1 MSYNYKAID
10 NISGI
15 LCRAAQHVLKV
26 STHKNVAYSTTIQ
39 SIPKIAMKP
48 EIGCFVQLSG
58 DYNGLFVA
66 NFSGDAALNI
76 YKSYMTSMGIPE
88 DELTNDF
95 HSNEVLDSIGELVN
109 QIMGKFMKNVGETYE
124 LSANCGQPKV
134 IALNSA
140 ITLKIDADYSENRRL
155 SFNIENHHFI
165 FEVSMEK
172 TEFITLPEGD
182 LTNPE

>member
-1 MSYNYKAID
+1 MPYNYKAID

-15 LCRAAQHVLKV
+15 LCKAAQSVLKI
-26 STHKNVAYSTTIQ
+26 STQKTVEFSSTIQ

-66 NFSGDAALNI
+66 NFSAEAAINI
-76 YKSYMTSMGIPE
+76 YRSYMLSMGIPE
-88 DELTNDF
+88 DELTGDY
-95 HSNEVLDSIGELVN
+95 HSNEVLDSIGELFN
-109 QIMGKFMKNVGETYE
+109 QIMGKFMKNVAETYE

-140 ITLKIDADYSENRRL
+140 ITLKIDADFSENRRL

-165 FEVSMEK
+165 FEISMEK
-172 TEFITLPEGD
+172 TEFITLPEVALSD
-182 LTNPE
+182 PE